1 MSLRRGPEDRLQGH
15 RLPPTL
21 PHRSGQGRV
30 PPEDGH
36 VRQVPEAAR
45 PRHQASALP
54 RHAPLHATP
63 SHRSSAFLQL
73 VQIRRALPSD
83 APGIARVHV
92 ESWRSTYV
100 GIVPDDYLA
109 SLDCRERERI
119 WRRLISYESQATYVA
134 QHKRVGIVGFVN
146 GGSARED
153 DMAYTGELYAIYL
166 LEQQQRQGIGRRLV
180 AERAFGC
187 SLVPPVRTIRSYSGE
202 PLAMRSRHLILV
214 SMSKTTSGQWHRPPR
229 SLNSSLNC
237 ASWFLPVLSCAGN

>member
-21 PHRSGQGRV
+21 PHRPGQGRV

-119 WRRLISYESQATYVA
+119 WRRLISYDEPGHLRGPA
-134 QHKRVGIVGFVN
+134 Q
-146 GGSARED
+146 E
-153 DMAYTGELYAIYL
+153 
-166 LEQQQRQGIGRRLV
+166 
-180 AERAFGC
+180 
-187 SLVPPVRTIRSYSGE
+187 
-202 PLAMRSRHLILV
+202 SRHCRIRERRK
-214 SMSKTTSGQWHRPPR
+214 SR
-229 SLNSSLNC
+229 
-237 ASWFLPVLSCAGN
+237 A

>member
-1 MSLRRGPEDRLQGH
+1 M
-15 RLPPTL
+15 
-21 PHRSGQGRV
+21 
-30 PPEDGH
+30 
-36 VRQVPEAAR
+36 
-45 PRHQASALP
+45 
-54 RHAPLHATP
+54 
-63 SHRSSAFLQL
+63 
-73 VQIRRALPSD
+73 QIRRALPSD

-166 LEQQQRQGIGRRLV
+166 LEQQQQQRQGIGQRLV
-180 AERAFGC
+180 AELC
-187 SLVPPVRTIRSYSGE
+187 
-202 PLAMRSRHLILV
+202 
-214 SMSKTTSGQWHRPPR
+214 
-229 SLNSSLNC
+229 
-237 ASWFLPVLSCAGN
+237 SWFLSEGLTSMYTWVLEENTSRRFYESLAGIEFKRQTITIGGRDIVEVAYGWDDITPLVSTSSQLGDLA